1 MSEWE
6 VQVKQIQNSLDEIK
20 REIKE
25 NKKEIVELKEELA
38 TGKGAIK
45 AVAFVGLILTIVWT
59 TFKMLTYK

>member
-20 REIKE
+20 REM
-25 NKKEIVELKEELA
+25 A

>member
-1 MSEWE
+1 M
-6 VQVKQIQNSLDEIK
+6 
-20 REIKE
+20 
-25 NKKEIVELKEELA
+25 A